1 MRTVDRRSFLGLAA
15 AAGAAISLGGRS
27 TPAAATVGTDRRP
40 SSHAGVAGSP
50 DPTVWREYGDP
61 LVPATVHGS
70 LSGLS
75 VAVKDLF
82 AIAGHRV
89 GAGNPAWL
97 AESSPQRV
105 TATAVTALLAAGAD
119 IAGIART
126 DEFAYSLAGTNAHYG
141 TPPNP
146 AAPDR
151 ISGGSTSGP
160 ASAVA
165 LGLADIGLGTDTGG
179 SIRIPS
185 SYQGLYGIRPSHGA
199 VSTAGLLPLAPS
211 FDTVGWIARD
221 ARTLRAAGRVLLPR
235 RPHGPAPSGV
245 VLAQEILDVA
255 SPEVA
260 ASVRAAV
267 ADWRAAD
274 LPRIRTLRFD
284 TAVLPGWV
292 RAFQT
297 KQGVE
302 AWRRWGPWVS
312 RHRDSLNPDVR
323 SRFETASTY
332 TSDDL
337 AAAEAVLREARARV
351 DDLLGDQI
359 LILPSA
365 SSVAPTRAEAA
376 LGGPV
381 IEQTRA
387 QTFRLTC
394 LAGLSGRCAVS
405 IPVRSRTAPVGLC
418 LVGPR
423 GSDRHLL
430 DLAVRAAAEV
440 GVTSSPR

>member
-1 MRTVDRRSFLGLAA
+1 MWTNRRSFLGLAT
-15 AAGAAISLGGRS
+15 AAGAGALVASGG
-27 TPAAATVGTDRRP
+27 TPAAAATR
-40 SSHAGVAGSP
+40 AGRKPAPDAAVSEEP
-50 DPTVWREYGDP
+50 DPTVWREFGDP
-61 LVPATVHGS
+61 LVRPTRFGPLA
-70 LSGLS
+70 GLT

-82 AIAGHRV
+82 AVEGHRV

-97 AESSPQRV
+97 AGSRPESTS
-105 TATAVTALLAAGAD
+105 ASAVAELLAAGAAV
-119 IAGIART
+119 AGIART
-126 DEFAYSLAGTNAHYG
+126 DEFAYSLAGTNGHYG

-146 AAPDR
+146 AAPER

-160 ASAVA
+160 ASAVS
-165 LGLADIGLGTDTGG
+165 LGQADIGLGTDTGG

-199 VSTAGLLPLAPS
+199 VSTEGLLPLAPS
-211 FDTVGWIARD
+211 FDTVGWITRD

-235 RPHGPAPSGV
+235 GGGRAPSGV
-245 VLAQEILDVA
+245 VLAQEIIDVA

-260 ASVRAAV
+260 ASVRRAV
-267 ADWRAAD
+267 AGWRGAG
-274 LPRIRTLRFD
+274 LPRVRGVRFD
-284 TAVLPGWV
+284 ADVLPDWV

-302 AWRRWGPWVS
+302 AWSRWGSWVS
-312 RHRDSLNPDVR
+312 RHWESLNPDVR
-323 SRFETASTY
+323 SRFETASKY
-332 TSDDL
+332 TRDDL
-337 AAAEAVLREARARV
+337 VAAERVLREARARV
-351 DDLLGDQI
+351 DDLLGDRI

-381 IEQTRA
+381 IEQARA
-387 QTFRLTC
+387 QTFQLTC

-418 LVGPR
+418 MVGPR

-430 DLAVRAAAEV
+430 DLAVRVEAA
-440 GVTSSPR
+440 GL

>member
-1 MRTVDRRSFLGLAA
+1 MQAVNRRGFLTLAA
-15 AAGAAISLGGRS
+15 AAGAGAVLPLGAR
-27 TPAAATVGTDRRP
+27 PASAAPRPGT
-40 SSHAGVAGSP
+40 H
-50 DPTVWREYGDP
+50 DPTVWREFGDP
-61 LVPATVHGS
+61 LVAATGHGP
-70 LSGLS
+70 LSGFS

-82 AIAGHRV
+82 AVEGHRV

-97 AESSPQRV
+97 AESRPQAV
-105 TATAVTALLAAGAD
+105 TAAAVAALLAAGAD
-119 IAGIART
+119 VAGIART
-126 DEFAYSLAGTNAHYG
+126 DEFAYSLAGTNGHYG

-165 LGLADIGLGTDTGG
+165 LGQADIGLGTDTGG

-221 ARTLRAAGRVLLPR
+221 ASTLRAAGRVLLPR
-235 RPHGPAPSGV
+235 PEGPMPSGA
-245 VLAQEILDVA
+245 VLAQDIVDVA
-255 SPEVA
+255 STEVA
-260 ASVRAAV
+260 ASVRRAV
-267 ADWRAAD
+267 AGWRRDRVAD
-274 LPRIRTLRFD
+274 LPRLRTVRFD
-284 TAVLPGWV
+284 ASVLPGWV

-312 RHRDSLNPDVR
+312 RHWDSLNPDVR
-323 SRFETASTY
+323 ARFETASAY
-332 TSDDL
+332 TSADL
-337 AAAEAVLREARARV
+337 AAAERVLREARDRV
-351 DDLLGDQI
+351 DDLLGDRI
-359 LILPSA
+359 LLLPSA
-365 SSVAPTRAEAA
+365 SSVAPTREEASI
-376 LGGPV
+376 GGPA
-381 IEQTRA
+381 IEETRA
-387 QTFRLTC
+387 QTFQLTC
-394 LAGLSGRCAVS
+394 LAGLTGRCAVS
-405 IPVRSRTAPVGLC
+405 IPIRSRTAPVGLC

-430 DLAVRAAAEV
+430 DLAVRVAAA
-440 GVTSSPR
+440 GVASR

>member
-1 MRTVDRRSFLGLAA
+1 MRTVNRRSFLGLAA
-15 AAGAAISLGGRS
+15 AAGAVVSLGGRS
-27 TPAAATVGTDRRP
+27 AAATVGAGRRP
-40 SSHAGVAGSP
+40 SSDTSAAGSP

-61 LVPATVHGS
+61 LVPATGHGS

-97 AESSPQRV
+97 AESSPQRI
-105 TATAVTALLAAGAD
+105 TAAAVAALLAAGAD
-119 IAGIART
+119 VAGIART

-165 LGLADIGLGTDTGG
+165 LGQADIGLGTDTGG

-221 ARTLRAAGRVLLPR
+221 AGTLRAAGRVLLPR
-235 RPHGPAPSGV
+235 RSHGPAPSGV
-245 VLAQEILDVA
+245 VLAQEIIDVA

-260 ASVRAAV
+260 ASVRRAV
-267 ADWRAAD
+267 ADWRAAG

-302 AWRRWGPWVS
+302 AWRQWGPWVS
-312 RHRDSLNPDVR
+312 RHWDSLNPDVR

-332 TSDDL
+332 TPDDL

-430 DLAVRAAAEV
+430 DLAVHVASEV
-440 GVTSSPR
+440 GVTPSLR

>member
-1 MRTVDRRSFLGLAA
+1 MWTNRRSILGLAA
-15 AAGAAISLGGRS
+15 AAGAGALVSSVGQPAFAASRAGRE
-27 TPAAATVGTDRRP
+27 PAPET
-40 SSHAGVAGSP
+40 HASGEP
-50 DPTVWREYGDP
+50 DPTVWRELGDP
-61 LVPATVHGS
+61 LVPATGFGP
-70 LSGLS
+70 LAGLT

-82 AIAGHRV
+82 AVEGHRV
-89 GAGNPAWL
+89 GAGNPEWL
-97 AESSPQRV
+97 AGSRPEPT
-105 TATAVTALLAAGAD
+105 TAPAVAALLAAGAAV
-119 IAGIART
+119 AGIART
-126 DEFAYSLAGTNAHYG
+126 DEFAYSLAGTNGHYG

-146 AAPDR
+146 AAPER

-165 LGLADIGLGTDTGG
+165 LGQADIGLGTDTGG

-199 VSTAGLLPLAPS
+199 VSTEGLLPLAPS
-211 FDTVGWIARD
+211 FDTVGWITRE

-235 RPHGPAPSGV
+235 DGGPAPAGA
-245 VLAQEILDVA
+245 VLAQEIIDVA

-260 ASVRAAV
+260 ASVRRAV
-267 ADWRAAD
+267 GGWRAAG
-274 LPRIRTLRFD
+274 LPRIRGVRFD
-284 TAVLPGWV
+284 AGVLPGWV

-302 AWRRWGPWVS
+302 AWRQWGPWVS
-312 RHRDSLNPDVR
+312 RHWESLNPDVR
-323 SRFETASTY
+323 SRFETASKY
-332 TSDDL
+332 TPDDL
-337 AAAEAVLREARARV
+337 TAAERVLREARARV
-351 DDLLGDQI
+351 DDLLGNRI

-365 SSVAPTRAEAA
+365 SSVAPTREEAA

-381 IEQTRA
+381 IEQARA
-387 QTFRLTC
+387 QTFQLTC
-394 LAGLSGRCAVS
+394 LAGLTGRCAVS

-430 DLAVRAAAEV
+430 DLAVRLEAARV
-440 GVTSSPR
+440 

>member
-1 MRTVDRRSFLGLAA
+1 MQAVNRRGFLALAA
-15 AAGAAISLGGRS
+15 AAGAGAVLPLGAH
-27 TPAAATVGTDRRP
+27 PASAAPG
-40 SSHAGVAGSP
+40 AP
-50 DPTVWREYGDP
+50 DPTVWREFGVP
-61 LVPATVHGS
+61 LVSRTGHGP

-82 AIAGHRV
+82 AVEGHRV

-97 AESSPQRV
+97 AGSRPE
-105 TATAVTALLAAGAD
+105 AAHAEAVAALLAAGAD
-119 IAGIART
+119 VAGIART
-126 DEFAYSLAGTNAHYG
+126 DEFAYSLAGTNGHYG

-165 LGLADIGLGTDTGG
+165 LGQADIGLGTDTGG

-221 ARTLRAAGRVLLPR
+221 ADTLRAAGRVLLPR
-235 RPHGPAPSGV
+235 AAGPTPSGA
-245 VLAQEILDVA
+245 VLAQEIIDVA

-260 ASVRAAV
+260 ASVRRAV
-267 ADWRAAD
+267 AGWRGASD
-274 LPRIRTLRFD
+274 LPRPRTVRFD
-284 TAVLPGWV
+284 AGVLPGWV

-302 AWRRWGPWVS
+302 AWRQWGPWVS
-312 RHRDSLNPDVR
+312 RHWDSLNPDVR
-323 SRFETASTY
+323 ARFETASAY
-332 TSDDL
+332 TSTDL
-337 AAAEAVLREARARV
+337 AAAERVLREARERV
-351 DDLLGDQI
+351 DDLLGDRI
-359 LILPSA
+359 LLLPSS
-365 SSVAPTRAEAA
+365 SSVAPTREEAS
-376 LGGPV
+376 LGGPA
-381 IEQTRA
+381 IEETRA
-387 QTFRLTC
+387 KTFQLTC
-394 LAGLSGRCAVS
+394 LAGLTGRCAVS

-423 GSDRHLL
+423 GSDRQLL
-430 DLAVRAAAEV
+430 DLAVRVAAEV
-440 GVTSSPR
+440 PTTA

>member
-1 MRTVDRRSFLGLAA
+1 MQAVNRRGFLALAA
-15 AAGAAISLGGRS
+15 AAGAGTVLPLGAP
-27 TPAAATVGTDRRP
+27 PATAVPRPAT
-40 SSHAGVAGSP
+40 P
-50 DPTVWREYGDP
+50 DPTVWREYGTP
-61 LVPATVHGS
+61 LVSGTGHGP

-82 AIAGHRV
+82 AVAGHRV

-97 AESSPQRV
+97 AESRPQDS
-105 TATAVTALLAAGAD
+105 TAAAVAALLSAGAD
-119 IAGIART
+119 VAGIART
-126 DEFAYSLAGTNAHYG
+126 DEFAYSLAGTNGHYG

-160 ASAVA
+160 SSAVA
-165 LGLADIGLGTDTGG
+165 LGQADIGLGTDTGG

-221 ARTLRAAGRVLLPR
+221 ADTLRAAGRVLLPR
-235 RPHGPAPSGV
+235 ADGPVPSGA
-245 VLAQEILDVA
+245 VLSQEIVDVA
-255 SPEVA
+255 SAEVA
-260 ASVRAAV
+260 ASVRRAV
-267 ADWRAAD
+267 AGWRGASD
-274 LPRIRTLRFD
+274 LPRPRTVRFD
-284 TAVLPGWV
+284 AGVLPGWV

-302 AWRRWGPWVS
+302 AWRQWGPWVS
-312 RHRDSLNPDVR
+312 RHWDSLNPDVR
-323 SRFETASTY
+323 ARFETASAY
-332 TSDDL
+332 TSADL
-337 AAAEAVLREARARV
+337 AAAERVLREARARV
-351 DDLLGDQI
+351 DDLLGDRI
-359 LILPSA
+359 LLLPSA
-365 SSVAPTRAEAA
+365 SSVAPTREEASI
-376 LGGPV
+376 GGPA
-381 IEQTRA
+381 IEETRA
-387 QTFRLTC
+387 QTFQLTC
-394 LAGLSGRCAVS
+394 LAGLSGRCAIS

-430 DLAVRAAAEV
+430 DLAVRVAAATV
-440 GVTSSPR
+440 SVPDKGHRPAG